1 MLPASCVKKDADKEY
16 VLAVKEKDSLFG
28 KAYYVEKVEVET
40 KAKNSKEVAVTS
52 KDVIGAYEIV
62 ETTTLPV
69 YPGMTVL
76 VR

>member
-1 MLPASCVKKDADKEY
+1 M
-16 VLAVKEKDSLFG
+16 
-28 KAYYVEKVEVET
+28 EKVEVET